1 MVLLFWYRLTQ
12 AVLEKRSLMG
22 VVKCMVNARMYDQC
36 GMSKDDPLIPFISL
50 NQFRIVRNKM
60 SSAVLT

>member
-1 MVLLFWYRLTQ
+1 
-12 AVLEKRSLMG
+12 MG